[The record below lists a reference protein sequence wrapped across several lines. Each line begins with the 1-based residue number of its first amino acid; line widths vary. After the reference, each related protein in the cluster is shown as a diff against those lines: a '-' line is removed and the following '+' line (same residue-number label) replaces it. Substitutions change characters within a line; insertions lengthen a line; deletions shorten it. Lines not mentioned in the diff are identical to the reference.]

1 MGFSRQEYWSGLPCP
16 PPGDLSNSENEP
28 QSPALPV
35 DSLPSEPPGKPF
47 KQRHCL
53 KEQSISLRK
62 KERMDMGRQMFLAQ
76 SSPLLPNIQERHREC
91 NHQLPQRVRSKLLS
105 NCCIQF
111 SIQGGW
117 MRCSLLHCVSVS
129 LLTVQRHVN
138 SQASDLLLN
147 S

>member
-1 MGFSRQEYWSGLPCP
+1 
-16 PPGDLSNSENEP
+16 
-28 QSPALPV
+28 
-35 DSLPSEPPGKPF
+35 
-47 KQRHCL
+47 
-53 KEQSISLRK
+53 
-62 KERMDMGRQMFLAQ
+62 MGRQLFLAQ

-111 SIQGGW
+111 NVQGIW
-117 MRCSLLHCVSVS
+117 MMCSLLHHILVS
-129 LLTVQRHVN
+129 LLTVQRHIN